1 MAYQEKKQ
9 FDRAIQDFDQ
19 AARLDPNDATAFASR
34 GDAYMLV
41 GAFDRAMSDYDQAVR
56 LDPRSATNFYSRG
69 LAYSSKGQWRRA
81 IEDYNEAMT
90 KSRPRS
96 PFMVEDSR
104 SRSRISSIS
113 PYRTSI
119 E

>member
-1 MAYQEKKQ
+1 
-9 FDRAIQDFDQ
+9 
-19 AARLDPNDATAFASR
+19 
-34 GDAYMLV
+34 MLM

-81 IEDYNEAMT
+81 IEDYNEAI
-90 KSRPRS
+90 KLNQGLAAA
-96 PFMVEDSR
+96 FYGQGFA
-104 SRSRISSIS
+104 SRSRISSIA